1 MLHNLLEALINAKT
15 EKEKEKEKAY
25 KSLERLGLDRK
36 TANVPISDSK
46 VKETIKDINK

>member
-15 EKEKEKEKAY
+15 EKEKEKAY
-25 KSLERLGLDRK
+25 KSLERLGVDRN
-36 TANVPISDSK
+36 TANVLISDSK